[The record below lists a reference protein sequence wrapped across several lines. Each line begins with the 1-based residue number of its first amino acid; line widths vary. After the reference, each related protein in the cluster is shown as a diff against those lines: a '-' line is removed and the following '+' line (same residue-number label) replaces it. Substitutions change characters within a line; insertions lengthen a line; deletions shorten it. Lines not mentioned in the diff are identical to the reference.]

1 MLKIAAIICS
11 VLGVVTAVSGYIF
24 ISRYDISG
32 GSTSVIEASLM
43 QIAHLRY
50 LVASVFGLAAAVFI
64 SAHHCVLAIQG
75 GKSAEQQIS

>member
-1 MLKIAAIICS
+1 MLKIAAIICA

-32 GSTSVIEASLM
+32 DSTSVVEASLL

-50 LVASVFGLAAAVFI
+50 LVASVFGLAATVFI
-64 SAHHCVLAIQG
+64 SAYHLVLALQSRINEE
-75 GKSAEQQIS
+75 KQIP

>member
-1 MLKIAAIICS
+1 MLKIAAIVS
-11 VLGVVTAVSGYIF
+11 AVLCVVTAVSGCIF

-32 GSTSVIEASLM
+32 SSTSVIEASLI

-64 SAHHCVLAIQG
+64 SAHQLVSALQG
-75 GKSAEQQIS
+75 GKSAER

>member
-1 MLKIAAIICS
+1 MLKISAIICA

-32 GSTSVIEASLM
+32 YSTNVIEASLM

-50 LVASVFGLAAAVFI
+50 LVASVFGLAATVFI
-64 SAHHCVLAIQG
+64 SAHHLVMALQSQ
-75 GKSAEQQIS
+75 KSEKHQTQ